1 MDPIQPGQPLT
12 SINKKSRS
20 IAQKMLRRQF
30 PITSI
35 CRVTHL
41 SLEAIKQIQVT
52 MSQDGFRKDMFGE
65 TSRKATELRGE
76 IHLLATKTIVEHQAH
91 EQAPWLMEDD
101 WYLGYRAHQK
111 RLKGVD

>member
-1 MDPIQPGQPLT
+1 MNPMQNGQSLT
-12 SINKKSRS
+12 NTNKKSLS

-30 PITSI
+30 PISSI

-41 SLEAIKQIQVT
+41 SPEAIKQIQVT
-52 MSQDGFRKDMFGE
+52 MSQDGFPKDMVGE
-65 TSRKATELRGE
+65 TSRKTTELRGE
-76 IHLLATKTIVEHQAH
+76 IHLLETKTIVEQQVN

-111 RLKGVD
+111 RLKGG